1 MEVLRMTRRVI
12 HPIALVAVLAALALP
27 APAVASPAAVVQ
39 DCADDGALSG
49 NHSNADKRG
58 ALGQIP
64 ADLDEYSDCRA
75 VISGSITSNSNK
87 TAAPKAST
95 SANSTATSSEEDSQ
109 AETTDE
115 AATESPERAE
125 RKAQKKR
132 DRAEA
137 ARQVALAER
146 TVGPRT
152 AGVLEASDT
161 ANGMPLPVLLAL
173 IALALLGA
181 AGGLLV
187 LGKRRPGFAGA
198 LRRGRFPR
206 SRR

>member
-1 MEVLRMTRRVI
+1 MTRRVI

-27 APAVASPAAVVQ
+27 ANVFASPAAVVQ
-39 DCADDGALSG
+39 DCADDGALNG

-75 VISGSITSNSNK
+75 VISGSISSNSS
-87 TAAPKAST
+87 TSSTPKAST
-95 SANSTATSSEEDSQ
+95 ANSTATPADEGTQ
-109 AETTDE
+109 TQTTE
-115 AATESPERAE
+115 AAAPPSPA
-125 RKAQKKR
+125 KAKKKAAKKR
-132 DRAEA
+132 KRLDA
-137 ARQVALAER
+137 ARDIALAER

-173 IALALLGA
+173 IALALLGV

-187 LGKRRPGFAGA
+187 LGKRKPGFAGA
-198 LRRGRFPR
+198 LRRGRPP